1 MGYQK
6 IKAFGWI
13 VFEIIDRLAGS
24 ETSLDPNRYHVTL
37 ELDLYFRILYND
49 ALIFFYSDLFVY
61 IICSYSI

>member
-24 ETSLDPNRYHVTL
+24 ETSLDLN
-37 ELDLYFRILYND
+37 
-49 ALIFFYSDLFVY
+49 
-61 IICSYSI
+61 SIEWNERMCFHSHNFSEQLC